1 MRIYLCFLFGAMR
14 IGSLILSVLFLTGG
28 WLVRYKYSKQ
38 DIYYYQHIFAFFHGV
53 SGIFLAFE

>member
-1 MRIYLCFLFGAMR
+1 
-14 IGSLILSVLFLTGG
+14 LFLTGG